1 MKVRDVSQSNGDRMV
16 DFIFLGPSKTASTWI
31 FEAIRPHPELFVP
44 VSKDIY
50 FFDKYYERGEAWY
63 AGFFRDAPTG
73 SLCGELSHDYF
84 SSPEAIRRLHAYNPA
99 LRLICCLR
107 NPFERAYSSYLHLVR
122 VGMCTG
128 SFADALQR
136 FPFLV
141 DEGKYCTNLQH
152 ILSLFDRDAVLIL
165 DFDELE
171 ADPQRFARSIFRFLG
186 VDEDFVPAVLHE
198 KVNPARVA
206 RSVKLAGI
214 AKRMALLLRHWGY
227 ANFLG
232 RLKRSRIVNWLVY
245 RKAAHSQKKPGEEIG
260 YPEHLVRLYHAE
272 LEGLSR
278 LLHADYSKWRRPSGL
293 NRP

>member
-1 MKVRDVSQSNGDRMV
+1 MV

-31 FEAIRPHPELFVP
+31 FEALRPHPGLYVP
-44 VSKDIY
+44 VTKDIY
-50 FFDKYYERGEAWY
+50 FFDKYYERGAAWY
-63 AGFFRDAPTG
+63 AGFFKDAPPR

-84 SSPEAIRRLHAYNPA
+84 SSPEAIRRLHAYNPGA
-99 LRLICCLR
+99 KLICCLR

-122 VGMCTG
+122 VGMFAG

-141 DEGKYCTNLQH
+141 DEGKYCSNLQH
-152 ILSLFDRDAVLIL
+152 ILSLFERDAVLIL

-171 ADPQRFARSIFRFLG
+171 ADPQRFARSIFHFLG

-206 RSVKLAGI
+206 RSVKLASM
-214 AKRMALLLRHWGY
+214 AKRMALLLRQWGCS
-227 ANFLG
+227 NFLG
-232 RLKRSRIVNWLVY
+232 RLKHSRFINWLVY
-245 RKAAHSQKKPGEEIG
+245 QSAANTPKKPTEAIS

-272 LEGLSR
+272 LEGLSL
-278 LLHADYSKWRRPSGL
+278 LLHADYSKWRSPSQ
-293 NRP
+293 